1 MAEFNFSQW
10 IKNNNFTNVKTEL
23 QKYHITDIDSFS
35 IDSDRFQNWFLNTD
49 LKNNQQL
56 MLQIIKAMNKTQYI
70 QNQL

>member
-35 IDSDRFQNWFLNTD
+35 IDSDRFQNWFLKGLKFINTF
-49 LKNNQQL
+49 
-56 MLQIIKAMNKTQYI
+56 
-70 QNQL
+70 